1 MGAGSRT
8 LCATEEGISLRGRR
22 PPVEVAHLDLR
33 HLDSIVFVLLVV
45 HLEGWCQLPGG
56 LCRTRKCH
64 KGGIGGD
71 ERMVG
76 AERFEERAGSLVSQH
91 RLMFLALVK
100 ERWWNRGPE
109 QVRWKFEGNKVFG
122 LSFRNLSG
130 RY

>member
-56 LCRTRKCH
+56 LCGTRKCH
-64 KGGIGGD
+64 KGGIG
-71 ERMVG
+71 
-76 AERFEERAGSLVSQH
+76 GSLVSQH

-122 LSFRNLSG
+122 LSLRNLSG